1 MYILKYSREQV
12 KNLDNEINKLTSS
25 ATRLSTTAETKKN
38 LEVDNLNKT
47 KLIYSNLITRLENTK
62 ISNDDLIKVVKEF
75 ITLHS
80 NLLSDINKP
89 TEHLDFY
96 RQSKENLLA
105 FEKLYKVLNKP
116 SKKNKFNNSYS
127 FNKRLFSTSV

>member
-12 KNLDNEINKLTSS
+12 KNLNNEIDKLTSS
-25 ATRLSTTAETKKN
+25 ATRLSTTAQTKKN

-47 KLIYSNLITRLENTK
+47 KLIYSNLIIRLENIK

-105 FEKLYKVLNKP
+105 FEKLSKVLNKP